1 MATSVTPPPLQGPT
15 AKEKKYDRQLRLW
28 AASGQKALEE
38 AHVLLLNDGAGTVG
52 AETLKN
58 LVLPGVGNFTIVD
71 DRLVEEK
78 DLGVN
83 FFLAEDSLGRS
94 RAEEC
99 CRYLQELN
107 PEVRGN
113 AINQNIGEFV
123 TTKGNLNTYTLILI
137 AAPTSL
143 STVLK
148 KVASYAWDASIPLLY
163 IHSNG
168 FYSQFS
174 LQLPLEFPI
183 VDTHPDPLST
193 QDLRLLNPWPE
204 LLDFM
209 HTKTHNIEE
218 LNDHEHGHIPYFLIL
233 LYYLNEWKSQN
244 NGRHPENYKE
254 KAAFRAMVGNGARK
268 DNSEGGE
275 ENFDEAVG
283 AVLKSLNPHS
293 ISSGLREVFEADH
306 CQHPTSQS
314 PNFWI
319 IANALQA
326 FHKTYDVLPLPGAL
340 PDMKAQSVDYIQL
353 QNIYKSKAR
362 QDLADVTHRVRALER
377 QLNKTSEVDEKE
389 IEAFCK
395 GAAFVKL
402 IKGSPLRIAEDPK
415 LMDWSAHATYVLQ
428 ELENEESLITI
439 YLALLAFDDYYERNP
454 AALTATGQSR
464 DAEESE
470 QRKLKWS
477 MTQYTD
483 KLIEALKKSGKIEVD
498 TEGAQERLNNVIMEL
513 ARGGVAELHN
523 ISALT
528 GGMVAQEVIKVLT
541 KQYVPIDNT
550 CVFDGITSKTAV
562 LRV

>member
-28 AASGQKALEE
+28 AASGQMALEE
-38 AHVLLLNDGAGTVG
+38 SHILLLNEGAGTVG
-52 AETLKN
+52 VETLKN

-83 FFLAEDSLGRS
+83 FFLAEESLGRS

-107 PEVRGN
+107 PEVRSN
-113 AINQNIGEFV
+113 AIHQNISTFIS
-123 TTKGNLNTYTLILI
+123 TIDNIRKYTLILI
-137 AAPTSL
+137 TAPTSL
-143 STVLK
+143 STVK

-174 LQLPLEFPI
+174 LQLPPEFPI
-183 VDTHPDPLST
+183 VDTHPDPVST

-209 HTKTHNIEE
+209 HTKSNNIKE
-218 LNDHEHGHIPYFLIL
+218 LSDHEHGHIPYLLVL
-233 LYYLNEWKSQN
+233 LYFLDEWKAQN
-244 NGRHPENYKE
+244 NGRYPENYKE
-254 KAAFRAMVGNGARK
+254 KSAFRSMVGDGARK
-268 DNSEGGE
+268 DNAEGGE
-275 ENFDEAVG
+275 ENFDEAIG
-283 AVLKSLNPHS
+283 AVLKSLNPPS
-293 ISSGLREVFEADH
+293 ISSGLREVFEAEH
-306 CQHPTSQS
+306 CQNPTSES

-326 FHKTYDVLPLPGAL
+326 FHKAHKVLPLPGAL

-362 QDLADVTHRVRALER
+362 QDLADVTQRVRELE
-377 QLNKTSEVDEKE
+377 QKVNKSTVVDEKE

-402 IKGSPLRIAEDPK
+402 IKGSPLRIPDDPQ
-415 LMDWSAHATYVLQ
+415 LMDWSGRATYVLQ
-428 ELENEESLITI
+428 ELENEESLVTV

-454 AALTATGQSR
+454 AALSVGELSNEAKE
-464 DAEESE
+464 AE

-483 KLIEALKKSGKIEVD
+483 KVIEELKKSSKVEVD
-498 TEGAQERLNNVIMEL
+498 TEAAQERLSNVIMEL
-513 ARGGVAELHN
+513 ARGGLAELHN

-550 CVFDGITSKTAV
+550 CVFDGISSKTAV

>member
-28 AASGQKALEE
+28 AASGQMALED

-52 AETLKN
+52 VETLKN

-83 FFLAEDSLGRS
+83 FFLAEESLGRS

-99 CRYLQELN
+99 CSYLQELN

-113 AINQNIGEFV
+113 GINQNIGHFV
-123 TTKGNLNTYTLILI
+123 SSRDNLRKYTLILI
-137 AAPTSL
+137 TAPTSL

-148 KVASYAWDASIPLLY
+148 TVASYAWDASIPLLY

-183 VDTHPDPLST
+183 VDTHPDPVST

-204 LLDFM
+204 LLNFM
-209 HTKTHNIEE
+209 HTKTHNIMEMS
-218 LNDHEHGHIPYFLIL
+218 DHEHGHIPYLLVLFYFLD
-233 LYYLNEWKSQN
+233 EWKARN
-244 NGRHPENYKE
+244 DGRFPENYKE
-254 KAAFRAMVGNGARK
+254 KSAFRSMVGNGARK
-268 DNSEGGE
+268 NNPEGGE

-283 AVLKSLNPHS
+283 AVLKSLNPPS

-306 CQHPTSQS
+306 CQNPTPQS
-314 PNFWI
+314 PNFWV

-326 FHKTYDVLPLPGAL
+326 FHKAHNVLPLPGAL
-340 PDMKAQSVDYIQL
+340 PDMKAQSADYIQL

-362 QDLADVTHRVRALER
+362 QDLADVTRRVRELEK
-377 QLNKTSEVDEKE
+377 QLSRSAAIDEKE

-395 GAAFVKL
+395 GASFVKL
-402 IKGSPLRIAEDPK
+402 IKGSRLRIPEDPDS
-415 LMDWSAHATYVLQ
+415 MNWSDRATYILR
-428 ELENEESLITI
+428 ELENEESLVTI

-454 AALTATGQSR
+454 AARSSSELGS
-464 DAEESE
+464 DAENSE

-483 KLIEALKKSGKIEVD
+483 KIVEGLKKSSEVEVD
-498 TEGAQERLNNVIMEL
+498 TEATQERLNNVIMEL
-513 ARGGVAELHN
+513 ARGGLAELHN

-562 LRV
+562 FRV

>member
-1 MATSVTPPPLQGPT
+1 MATTVTPPPLQGPT

-28 AASGQKALEE
+28 AASGQMALEE
-38 AHVLLLNDGAGTVG
+38 AHILLLNDGAGTVG
-52 AETLKN
+52 VETLKN

-71 DRLVEEK
+71 DRPVEEK

-83 FFLAEDSLGRS
+83 FFLAEESVGRS

-113 AINQNIGEFV
+113 AINQNIGAFV
-123 TTKGNLNTYTLILI
+123 SSKDNLSKYTLILVT
-137 AAPTSL
+137 APTSL

-148 KVASYAWDASIPLLY
+148 TVASYAWAASIPLLY

-183 VDTHPDPLST
+183 VDTHPDPVST

-204 LLDFM
+204 LLDFT
-209 HTKTHNIEE
+209 HTKTHNIQG
-218 LNDHEHGHIPYFLIL
+218 LSNHEHGHIPYLLIL
-233 LYYLNEWKSQN
+233 LYFLDVWKSQN
-244 NGRHPENYKE
+244 NGRYPENYKE
-254 KAAFRAMVGNGARK
+254 KSAFRSMVGNGARK

-283 AVLKSLNPHS
+283 AVLKSLNPPS

-306 CQHPTSQS
+306 CQNLTPQS

-326 FHKTYDVLPLPGAL
+326 FHKAYNVLPLPGAL

-362 QDLADVTHRVRALER
+362 QDLADVTQRVRELER
-377 QLNKTSEVDEKE
+377 QLSKITEVDEKE

-402 IKGSPLRIAEDPK
+402 IKGSPLRVPEHPK
-415 LMDWSAHATYVLQ
+415 LMDWSDRATYILQ

-439 YLALLAFDDYYERNP
+439 YLSLLAFDDYYENNP
-454 AALTATGQSR
+454 AALSSSELSK
-464 DAEESE
+464 DAQESE

-483 KLIEALKKSGKIEVD
+483 KAIEELKKSSKLEVD
-498 TEGAQERLNNVIMEL
+498 TEAAQERLNNVIMEL
-513 ARGGVAELHN
+513 ARGGLAELHN

-562 LRV
+562 FRV

>member
-28 AASGQKALEE
+28 AAGGQKALEE

-52 AETLKN
+52 VETLKN

-71 DRLVEEK
+71 DRLVQEK

-83 FFLAEDSLGRS
+83 FFLAEESLGQS

-107 PEVRGN
+107 PEVSGN
-113 AINQNIGEFV
+113 AINQNIEAFISS
-123 TTKGNLNTYTLILI
+123 KDNLKKYTLILI

-148 KVASYAWDASIPLLY
+148 RVASYAWDASIPLLY

-168 FYSQFS
+168 FYSQIS
-174 LQLPLEFPI
+174 LQLPLDFPV
-183 VDTHPDPLST
+183 VDTHPDPVST

-209 HTKTHNIEE
+209 RTKTHNIKA
-218 LNDHEHGHIPYFLIL
+218 LSDHEHGHIPYLLIL
-233 LYYLNEWKSQN
+233 LYYLSEWKAQN
-244 NGRHPENYKE
+244 DGKHPENYKE
-254 KAAFRAMVGNGARK
+254 KSTFRSMVGNGARK
-268 DNSEGGE
+268 DNPEGGE

-283 AVLKSLNPHS
+283 AVLKSLNPPS
-293 ISSGLREVFEADH
+293 ISSGLRDVFEADH
-306 CQHPTSQS
+306 CQNPTSQS
-314 PNFWI
+314 SNFWI

-326 FHKTYDVLPLPGAL
+326 FHRTNNVLPLPGAL
-340 PDMKAQSVDYIQL
+340 PDMKAQSGDYIQL

-362 QDLADVTHRVRALER
+362 QDLADITQRVRALEKH
-377 QLNKTSEVDEKE
+377 LNKTTEVDEKE

-415 LMDWSAHATYVLQ
+415 FIDWSGRATYILQ
-428 ELENEESLITI
+428 ELENEESLIKI
-439 YLALLAFDDYYERNP
+439 YLSLLAFDDYYERNP
-454 AALTATGQSR
+454 AALYSTVPSG
-464 DAEESE
+464 DAAESE

-483 KLIEALKKSGKIEVD
+483 KVIEELKKSSKVDVD
-498 TEGAQERLNNVIMEL
+498 TEAAQERLNNVIMEL
-513 ARGGVAELHN
+513 ARGGLAELHN

-550 CVFDGITSKTAV
+550 CVFDGIRSETAV
-562 LRV
+562 FRV

>member
-1 MATSVTPPPLQGPT
+1 MATSVTPPPLQGPS

-28 AASGQKALEE
+28 AASGQMALED

-52 AETLKN
+52 VETLKN

-71 DRLVEEK
+71 NRLVEEK

-83 FFLAEDSLGRS
+83 FFLAEESLGRS

-107 PEVRGN
+107 PEVTGN
-113 AINQNIGEFV
+113 AINQNIGTFV
-123 TTKGNLNTYTLILI
+123 SSNNNLRKYTLILI
-137 AAPTSL
+137 TAPTSL

-148 KVASYAWDASIPLLY
+148 TAASYAWNASIPLLY
-163 IHSNG
+163 IHSIG

-204 LLDFM
+204 LLHFM
-209 HTKTHNIEE
+209 HTKTHNIKE
-218 LNDHEHGHIPYFLIL
+218 LSDHEHGHIPYLLVL
-233 LYYLNEWKSQN
+233 LYFLDEWKAQN
-244 NGRHPENYKE
+244 DGRYPENYKE
-254 KAAFRAMVGNGARK
+254 KAALRSMVVNGARQ
-268 DNSEGGE
+268 DNPEGGE

-283 AVLKSLNPHS
+283 AVLKSLNPPS
-293 ISSGLREVFEADH
+293 ISNGLREVFQADH
-306 CQHPTSQS
+306 CQNPTPQS

-319 IANALQA
+319 IANALRA
-326 FHKTYDVLPLPGAL
+326 FHTAYNALPLPGAL

-362 QDLADVTHRVRALER
+362 QDLANVTHRVRELEKH
-377 QLNKTSEVDEKE
+377 LNKTTEVDEKE

-402 IKGSPLRIAEDPK
+402 IKGSPLRIPEDPK
-415 LMDWSAHATYVLQ
+415 FMDWSDRATYILQ
-428 ELENEESLITI
+428 ELENDESLIPI
-439 YLALLAFDDYYERNP
+439 YLSLLAFDEYCERNP
-454 AALTATGQSR
+454 AALSTTEPSR
-464 DAEESE
+464 NVEESE

-477 MTQYTD
+477 MTQYID
-483 KLIEALKKSGKIEVD
+483 KVVDKLKKSSTVEVD
-498 TEGAQERLNNVIMEL
+498 TEAAQERLNNVIMEI
-513 ARGGVAELHN
+513 ARGGLAELHN

-562 LRV
+562 FRV